1 MQKWRSGLQPGDLV
15 RARGDC
21 WRVAGLSAYVDCEA
35 LHLDGI
41 DATNRSLRRTLLF
54 PFDRPVRLHRSSH
67 LRVVRRTAWF
77 RAFRALARDH
87 APHDS
92 LQTAASARIDLLA
105 YQLEPALAVLR
116 GQASRLLLADE
127 VGLGKTI
134 QAGLALKELLVRG
147 HADRTLILT
156 PAGLRDQWAR
166 ELSSRFDIAT
176 AIVDASF
183 LRSVVSSLSRG
194 VNPWSLTGVRIV
206 SFDFIKRP
214 EVLQGLEETVWDVL
228 VIDEAH
234 AMTGDSDRGIAG
246 RALGSRARRVLLLT
260 ATPHAGDE
268 GAFASMCDLGR
279 LVAAGDQHPI
289 AMFRRSRA
297 NVGLARRRRTRLLA
311 VTPTSEERQMHRLLE
326 RYITRVWSEARA
338 RRDDAALLAMLVLK
352 KRALSSARS
361 LATSV
366 ARRLERLGS
375 LEPDSRAQLPL
386 PLGSDRDE
394 VDRADEEPSDV
405 LTPLGLGN
413 PAHERAWL
421 GTIHAAAVAAA
432 RAESKLPC
440 LRRLLRRVEEPAIV
454 FTEYRDTL
462 LRIAATIAPFTSIAL
477 LHGGLTREERRA
489 AEQRFTSGAA
499 RVLLATDAAGEG
511 LNLQARCR
519 LVVNCELPWSPLR
532 LEQRAGRVDRI
543 GQLRPVHVI
552 HLLGRDTAETEI
564 LARLITRVGRVR
576 AALGPTGD
584 LLGTVPE
591 RAISEAM
598 VYATA
603 TPEAHRVASAS
614 PVLPPVVAQ
623 LDLRP
628 QAVRELRR
636 LRMARRLQPV
646 RPVKPR
652 QRADTTL
659 ADLDRTAPWFTVS
672 RLSRLCL
679 LHTPSLAARTAALP
693 RSSFVSGRLRRLGP
707 GVVCLFRAR
716 VADGAGHLAETVLI
730 PVHAPVA
737 DMPRIRTRRDA
748 RQRVERLLSQL
759 DHVIRQAA
767 RRAVADRLRVVQ
779 SEHAGAVARARE
791 REAMVASLLD
801 VRLARPLVQLGLF
814 DRRALRQAERD
825 RQRAAA
831 QRRDADM
838 QLSALEASMTLA
850 PARELELVLV
860 VTDG

>member
-54 PFDRPVRLHRSSH
+54 PFDRPVRLQRSSH
-67 LRVVRRTAWF
+67 LRVVRRTAWY

-134 QAGLALKELLVRG
+134 QAGLVLKELLVRG

-176 AIVDASF
+176 AIVDTSF
-183 LRSVVSSLSRG
+183 LRSVVSSLSSG
-194 VNPWSLTGVRIV
+194 VNPWTLTGVRIV

-279 LVAAGDQHPI
+279 LAAADDQHPI

-311 VTPTSEERQMHRLLE
+311 VTPTPEEHQMHRLLE

-338 RRDDAALLAMLVLK
+338 RRDDAVLLAMLVLK

-432 RAESKLPC
+432 RAESKLSC

-462 LRIAATIAPFTSIAL
+462 VRIAATIAPFTSIAL

-519 LVVNCELPWSPLR
+519 LVVNFELPWSPLR

-543 GQLRPVHVI
+543 GQRRQVHVI
-552 HLLGRDTAETEI
+552 NLLARRTAETEI
-564 LARLITRVGRVR
+564 LARLITRVGRIR
-576 AALGPTGD
+576 ASLGPTGD

-591 RAISEAM
+591 GDIAEAM
-598 VYATA
+598 MCPTA
-603 TPEAHRVASAS
+603 TSEAHRVVSVS
-614 PVLPPVVAQ
+614 PVLPRVVAQ

-628 QAVRELRR
+628 QAVRELSR
-636 LRMARRLQPV
+636 LRLARRLQPV
-646 RPVKPR
+646 KPR
-652 QRADTTL
+652 QCPDTTL
-659 ADLDRTAPWFTVS
+659 ADLDRTAPWLTAS
-672 RLSRLCL
+672 RLSRLCP
-679 LHTPSLAARTAALP
+679 LHTPSLAARTAALL
-693 RSSFVSGRLRRLGP
+693 RSSLATGRLRRLGP

-716 VADGAGHLAETVLI
+716 VADGAGHLAETMLI

-737 DMPRIRTRRDA
+737 DMPPIRTRRDA
-748 RQRVERLLSQL
+748 RRRVERLLSQL

-850 PARELELVLV
+850 PARELELLLVLM

>member
-35 LHLDGI
+35 LHLNGI
-41 DATNRSLRRTLLF
+41 DATIRGLRRTLLF
-54 PFDRPVRLHRSSH
+54 PFDRPIRLHRSSH
-67 LRVVRRTAWF
+67 LRVVRRTAWY

-134 QAGLALKELLVRG
+134 QAGLVLKELLVRG

-194 VNPWSLTGVRIV
+194 VNPWTLTGVRIV

-279 LVAAGDQHPI
+279 LAAAGDQHPI

-311 VTPTSEERQMHRLLE
+311 VTPTPAERQMHRLLE
-326 RYITRVWSEARA
+326 RYTTRVWSEARV

-375 LEPDSRAQLPL
+375 LEPDSRAQLHL

-432 RAESKLPC
+432 RAESKLSC

-543 GQLRPVHVI
+543 GQRRQVHVI
-552 HLLGRDTAETEI
+552 HLLARDTAETEI

-576 AALGPTGD
+576 AALGPTSD

-591 RAISEAM
+591 RAIAEAM
-598 VYATA
+598 VCPTA
-603 TPEAHRVASAS
+603 PSEAHRVASAS
-614 PVLPPVVAQ
+614 PLLPRVVAQ

-636 LRMARRLQPV
+636 LRMARRLQ
-646 RPVKPR
+646 RVKPR
-652 QRADTTL
+652 QHPDTTL
-659 ADLDRTAPWFTVS
+659 ADLDRTAPWLTAS

-679 LHTPSLAARTAALP
+679 LHTPSSAARTAALP
-693 RSSFVSGRLRRLGP
+693 RSSLASGRLRRLGP
-707 GVVCLFRAR
+707 GVVCLFRAH

-748 RQRVERLLSQL
+748 RLRVERLLSQL

-767 RRAVADRLRVVQ
+767 RRAVADRLTVVQ
-779 SEHAGAVARARE
+779 SEHAGAVARACE
-791 REAMVASLLD
+791 REAMVTSLLD

-814 DRRALRQAERD
+814 DRRALRQVERD

-838 QLSALEASMTLA
+838 QLSALETSMMLA
-850 PARELELVLV
+850 PARELELLLVLM

>member
-1 MQKWRSGLQPGDLV
+1 M
-15 RARGDC
+15 
-21 WRVAGLSAYVDCEA
+21 
-35 LHLDGI
+35 
-41 DATNRSLRRTLLF
+41 
-54 PFDRPVRLHRSSH
+54 
-67 LRVVRRTAWF
+67 RRTAWY

-134 QAGLALKELLVRG
+134 QAGLVLKELLVRG

-176 AIVDASF
+176 AIVDGSF
-183 LRSVVSSLSRG
+183 LRSVVSSLSSG
-194 VNPWSLTGVRIV
+194 VNPWTLTGVRIV

-246 RALGSRARRVLLLT
+246 RALGGRARRVLLLT

-279 LVAAGDQHPI
+279 LAAAGDQHPI

-311 VTPTSEERQMHRLLE
+311 VTPTPEERQMHRLLE
-326 RYITRVWSEARA
+326 RYITQVWSEARA
-338 RRDDAALLAMLVLK
+338 RRDEAALLAMLVLK

-386 PLGSDRDE
+386 PLGSDHDE

-413 PAHERAWL
+413 LAHERAWL

-432 RAESKLPC
+432 RAESKLSC

-462 LRIAATIAPFTSIAL
+462 LRIAATIAPLTSIAL

-532 LEQRAGRVDRI
+532 LEQHAGRVDRI
-543 GQLRPVHVI
+543 GQRRPVHVI
-552 HLLGRDTAETEI
+552 HLLARDTAETEI
-564 LARLITRVGRVR
+564 LARLITRIGRVR
-576 AALGPTGD
+576 ASLGPTGD

-591 RAISEAM
+591 RAIAEAM
-598 VYATA
+598 VCPTATA
-603 TPEAHRVASAS
+603 EAHRVASVS
-614 PVLPPVVAQ
+614 PVLPRVVAQ

-646 RPVKPR
+646 KLR
-652 QRADTTL
+652 QRPDTTL
-659 ADLDRTAPWFTVS
+659 ADLDRTAPWLTAS
-672 RLSRLCL
+672 RFSRLCL

-693 RSSFVSGRLRRLGP
+693 RSSLASGRLRRLGP

-737 DMPRIRTRRDA
+737 DMQRIRTRRDA

-759 DHVIRQAA
+759 DQVIRQAA

-791 REAMVASLLD
+791 REAMVTSLLD

-831 QRRDADM
+831 QRRDAGM

-850 PARELELVLV
+850 PARELELLLVLM

>member
-1 MQKWRSGLQPGDLV
+1 M
-15 RARGDC
+15 
-21 WRVAGLSAYVDCEA
+21 
-35 LHLDGI
+35 
-41 DATNRSLRRTLLF
+41 
-54 PFDRPVRLHRSSH
+54 
-67 LRVVRRTAWF
+67 RRTAWY

-134 QAGLALKELLVRG
+134 QAGLVLKELLVRG

-176 AIVDASF
+176 AIVDGSF
-183 LRSVVSSLSRG
+183 LRSVVSSLSSG
-194 VNPWSLTGVRIV
+194 VNPWTLTGVRIV

-246 RALGSRARRVLLLT
+246 RALGGRARRVLLLT

-279 LVAAGDQHPI
+279 LAAAGDQHPI

-311 VTPTSEERQMHRLLE
+311 VTPTPEERQMHRLLE

-338 RRDDAALLAMLVLK
+338 RRDAAALLAMFVLK

-386 PLGSDRDE
+386 PLGSDHDE

-413 PAHERAWL
+413 LAHERAWL

-432 RAESKLPC
+432 RAESKLSC

-462 LRIAATIAPFTSIAL
+462 LRIAATIAPLTSIAL

-543 GQLRPVHVI
+543 GQRRPVHVI
-552 HLLGRDTAETEI
+552 HLLARDTAETEI
-564 LARLITRVGRVR
+564 LARLITRIGRVR
-576 AALGPTGD
+576 ASLGPTGD

-591 RAISEAM
+591 RAIAEAM
-598 VYATA
+598 VCPTATA
-603 TPEAHRVASAS
+603 EAHRVASVS
-614 PVLPPVVAQ
+614 PVLPRVVAQ

-646 RPVKPR
+646 KLR
-652 QRADTTL
+652 QRPDTTL
-659 ADLDRTAPWFTVS
+659 ADLDRTAPWLTAS
-672 RLSRLCL
+672 RFSRLCL

-693 RSSFVSGRLRRLGP
+693 SSSLASGRLRRLGP
-707 GVVCLFRAR
+707 GLVCLFRAR

-737 DMPRIRTRRDA
+737 DMQRIRTRRDA

-779 SEHAGAVARARE
+779 SEHAGAVARSRE
-791 REAMVASLLD
+791 REAMVTSLLD

-814 DRRALRQAERD
+814 DRRAVRQAERD

-831 QRRDADM
+831 QRRDAGM

-850 PARELELVLV
+850 PARELELLLVLM